1 MRRRRR
7 GGLAR
12 RRPGHPVGVGN
23 LVGHVIGIDLGSQ
36 SLKGLLLDPSG
47 RQLGEAARAYD
58 MHCPHPAWA
67 EEDPADWWEA
77 LRAVVAELMAV
88 HRLAPA
94 DVSAV
99 AFASQVDGV
108 VPVDVQG
115 EAVHPAII
123 WLDRRAEAEAA
134 ALGRRIPREVL
145 FERSGLNLDSSHVAP
160 KILWLRSHAPA
171 AYGRAVKLH
180 LPGSWAVA
188 RLTGRSVVD
197 HSNASSTLLYDVR
210 TRTWSDELLAAA
222 DLDRGLLPVVADST
236 ASAGTLTGAAARE
249 LGLTAACLVA
259 VGSGDEHAACLGAG
273 VLAAGPVCDIAG
285 TAEPV
290 AVASETPV
298 FDSSGLVETHAH
310 ADPRSW
316 LIENPGFVS
325 GGSVRWFN
333 DTIGRTTFEDL
344 CAQAAQVPA
353 GADGV
358 VFLPALSGAMTPRWN
373 GRARGVFH
381 GLSMAHGMAHLARAV
396 FEGCAFGLRDIVD
409 RFTVMGLGEGEIR
422 VVGGGSKS
430 DLLLQMKADVTGKP
444 VRRVVHPESTALGA
458 TMIAG
463 VVAGMFANLNEAAGA
478 LVQLDDGVFEPNGAT
493 RAAYEDAYWTYRALY
508 DAVEPLFDREV
519 AHA

>member
-1 MRRRRR
+1 
-7 GGLAR
+7 
-12 RRPGHPVGVGN
+12 
-23 LVGHVIGIDLGSQ
+23 VGHVIGIDLGSQ
-36 SLKGLLLDPSG
+36 SLKGLLLDPAG
-47 RQLGEAARAYD
+47 RLVGEASRAYD

-67 EEDPADWWEA
+67 EENPADWWEA
-77 LRAVVAELMAV
+77 IRAVIAELVAI
-88 HRLAPA
+88 HRLAPD
-94 DVSAV
+94 DVTAI

-108 VPVDVQG
+108 VPLDARG

-134 ALGRRIPREVL
+134 ALGRRIPRDVL

-160 KILWLRSHAPA
+160 KILWLRTHAPA
-171 AYGRAVKLH
+171 AYGQAVKLH

-188 RLTGRSVVD
+188 RLTGHSVVD

-210 TRTWSDELLAAA
+210 MRTWSSELLAAA
-222 DLDRGLLPVVADST
+222 NLDVALLPAV
-236 ASAGTLTGAAARE
+236 AAATAVAGPLTRAVAAE
-249 LGLTAACLVA
+249 LGLTTACLVA

-290 AVASETPV
+290 AVASDTPV
-298 FDSSGLVETHAH
+298 FDPTGLVETHAH

-344 CAQAAQVPA
+344 CAQAAEVPP
-353 GADGV
+353 GAEGV

-381 GLSMAHGMAHLARAV
+381 GLSMAHGMGHLARAV
-396 FEGCAFGLRDIVD
+396 FEGCTFGLRDIVD
-409 RFTVMGLGEGEIR
+409 RFTAMGLGDGEVR

-463 VVAGMFANLNEAAGA
+463 VAAGMFANLDEAARA
-478 LVQLDDGVFEPNGAT
+478 LVELDDEVFQPNPAT
-493 RAAYEDAYWTYRALY
+493 RAAYEEAYGTYRALY
-508 DAVEPLFDREV
+508 DAVEPLFDRDV
-519 AHA
+519 ADA